1 MDPER
6 EHDDD
11 QAWYWTDAWQEAERE
26 ADENLLNGDY
36 DVFKPLDDF
45 VNDFLAFWL
54 GVGDDEEEE

>member
-26 ADENLLNGDY
+26 ADEDWEAGHYDTWSDVEEMIIEMSMAGD
-36 DVFKPLDDF
+36 
-45 VNDFLAFWL
+45 
-54 GVGDDEEEE
+54 ESHE